1 MAKSAG
7 YYSPWHDKLIK
18 KNSELT
24 VALAMCPVIR
34 VSILKGLIIG
44 VNKTIVFFL

>member
-7 YYSPWHDKLIK
+7 YPPWHDKLIK

-24 VALAMCPVIR
+24 VALAMWPVIR
-34 VSILKGLIIG
+34 ISILKGLIIG
-44 VNKTIVFFL
+44 VNKTTVFFIK